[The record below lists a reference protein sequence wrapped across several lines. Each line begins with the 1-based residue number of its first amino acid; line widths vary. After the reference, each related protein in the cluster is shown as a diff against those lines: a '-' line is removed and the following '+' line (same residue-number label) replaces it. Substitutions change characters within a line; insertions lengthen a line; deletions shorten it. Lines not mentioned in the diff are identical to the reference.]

1 MSRLLLG
8 AAVVSCVACAGPD
21 RSPASSSI
29 PSSAAAHGFPAQK
42 LDGLVFAS
50 ARFDERYD
58 EAFGLDL
65 VRVAD
70 VLPIAVTVALRGPG
84 QDEARAWLN
93 PERFDPE
100 LVLAD
105 GTTLAALPPR
115 IVAKRVAERFGERVE
130 SKGLETGLLSPRG
143 TSGWLYFD
151 LDAHGDFDVDGTTIE
166 HSVGGRRRALAIDES
181 LLTFAITLDE
191 HEQDFCVGVGR

>member
-1 MSRLLLG
+1 MSRSILG
-8 AAVVSCVACAGPD
+8 AAVVSCVACAGPL
-21 RSPASSSI
+21 RTEAP
-29 PSSAAAHGFPAQK
+29 PSVLPPSAAHGFPAQK

-50 ARFDERYD
+50 ARFDEHYD

-65 VRVAD
+65 ARAAD

-93 PERFDPE
+93 PERFAPE

-115 IVAKRVAERFGERVE
+115 VVAKRVAERYGERVE
-130 SKGLETGLLSPRG
+130 SKGLATGLLSPRG

-151 LDAHGDFDVDGTTIE
+151 LGSHTDLELDGATIE
-166 HSVGGRRRALAIDES
+166 HSAGGRTRALAIDES
-181 LLTFAITLDE
+181 LVTFAITLDDR
-191 HEQDFCVGVGR
+191 EQDFCVGVGR